1 MRKNQITQFLLL
13 IFIIA
18 LSGCDMNRKKTENKD
33 YTSKEDFDQFSKAF
47 FTDSLF
53 QMSRINFPLAGPH
66 SLNVGST
73 FGDSI
78 YSEWKEENWVMIKKL
93 FQNQDSII
101 KIGQNV
107 YKRRINKTD
116 SLVEERIFIENSGF
130 EELQKFV
137 LKDGK
142 WYLSYYSIANY

>member
-1 MRKNQITQFLLL
+1 MRKIQINQVLLL
-13 IFIIA
+13 IIIFVF
-18 LSGCDMNRKKTENKD
+18 SGCDMNRKKTEKKD
-33 YTSKEDFDQFSKAF
+33 YTSKENFDQFAKAF

-53 QMSRINFPLAGPH
+53 QTSRINFPLPGSH

-78 YSEWKEENWVMIKKL
+78 CSEWKAEEWTMIKKM
-93 FQNQDSII
+93 FPNQDSII

-107 YKRRINKTD
+107 YKRKINRND
-116 SLVEERIFIENSGF
+116 SVVEERIYIENSGF

-137 LKDGK
+137 IKDGK
-142 WYLSYYSIANY
+142 WYLSYYSVANY